1 MHLFHQPNNHKPFH
15 QEQQNKGVLFQQNLK
30 SMKKQVD
37 VWISG
42 LYKHKIINSN
52 EIIYSIISFIFIN
65 NVYKFTWHLSYED
78 SLYQ

>member
-15 QEQQNKGVLFQQNLK
+15 PEQQNKGVSFLPNLK
-30 SMKKQVD
+30 STKKQVD

-42 LYKHKIINSN
+42 LYKHKIINLN
-52 EIIYSIISFIFIN
+52 VIIFQISIIF
-65 NVYKFTWHLSYED
+65 NVHKFTWHLSYED